1 MHGGSSKPVYVGEHL
16 AQIGQ
21 VIVVTFNY
29 RVGALGFLAAP
40 QAGLFGNYGLHD
52 QLLAIEW
59 VYENIAYFGGD
70 SHRITIFGESA
81 GAMSVGLHLLDDSKR
96 RMFNGLILQSNP
108 YGYHYRSITVAG
120 FIGDSYLRALDCNT
134 LTCLQSEPLDELIR
148 SQDALIAMPRSIGDF
163 FSWGPVVTESSE
175 YKRLVA
181 YYPRA
186 AVSNVVVKQ
195 PLEELRNLRNL
206 SHVPIII
213 GVNANEGVLF
223 VHTMF
228 PYVVGRTLYK
238 SMLYM
243 FYRRAA
249 QLVMNQYEDVVFD
262 MLQRSVQSGRKPDY
276 RHVYCVCISAYRF
289 I

>member
-1 MHGGSSKPVYVGEHL
+1 MVWIHGGAFMHGGSAKPVYVGEHL

-40 QAGLFGNYGLHD
+40 QVGLFGNYGLHD

-59 VYENIAYFGGD
+59 VYDNIAYFGGD
-70 SHRITIFGESA
+70 SSRITIFGESA
-81 GAMSVGLHLLDDSKR
+81 GAMSVGLHLLDDSRR
-96 RMFNGLILQSNP
+96 RMFSGLILQSNP

-120 FIGDSYLRALDCNT
+120 FIGDSYLRTLDCTT
-134 LTCLQSEPLDELIR
+134 LACLQSEPIDELIR

-181 YYPRA
+181 YHPRA

-206 SHVPIII
+206 SNIPIIL
-213 GVNANEGVLF
+213 GVNANEGVIF

-228 PYVVGRTLYK
+228 PYTVGRTLYK

-249 QLVMNQYEDVVFD
+249 QLVMNQYENVVFD

-276 RHVYCVCISAYRF
+276 RYL
-289 I
+289 